1 MDFEESKYQSA
12 LDYVYGFVD
21 FSMVRQARLSAEN
34 FDLKRMEHLMQL
46 LGDPERKYPV
56 IHIAGTKG
64 KGSTAAMIASV
75 LQEAG
80 YRVGLY
86 TSPHLQDYVER
97 IQINRVPISH
107 EYFVDLVE
115 RVKPVIA
122 QIPGVST
129 FEVTT
134 AIGFMAMAESRVD
147 IAVVEVGLGGRL
159 DATNVV
165 TPLLSV
171 ITSLSYD
178 HMNIL
183 GNSIDQIAA
192 EKAGIIKPGRPIVL
206 APQMQAAETVVVRI
220 AEERH
225 SQLTEIGKD
234 YFFTLVS
241 HSLEG
246 QQLIVWSK
254 NDQEKM
260 NQYVQSGGNTAWK
273 PVKLSIP
280 LLGFHQAQNAATA
293 FAALQVAAQYGVKI
307 SDEDIV
313 AGFAKV
319 EWAGRFEILDRNP
332 ILIVDSAHNQDSA
345 LKLRL
350 AMDDYLNGKSIILL
364 FGVSED
370 KDIRGMLDQLMPRVD
385 FFIATK
391 SVHPRAMDAEKLVE
405 LAQQYGKPS
414 LVTRSVEEG
423 LSSALAR
430 VDKNSAIVAAGS
442 LFVAAAV
449 REIWQDNNQILGKES
464 MENR

>member
-1 MDFEESKYQSA
+1 
-12 LDYVYGFVD
+12 
-21 FSMVRQARLSAEN
+21 
-34 FDLKRMEHLMQL
+34 
-46 LGDPERKYPV
+46 
-56 IHIAGTKG
+56 
-64 KGSTAAMIASV
+64 
-75 LQEAG
+75 
-80 YRVGLY
+80 
-86 TSPHLQDYVER
+86 
-97 IQINRVPISH
+97 
-107 EYFVDLVE
+107 
-115 RVKPVIA
+115 
-122 QIPGVST
+122 
-129 FEVTT
+129 
-134 AIGFMAMAESRVD
+134 
-147 IAVVEVGLGGRL
+147 L

-178 HMNIL
+178 HMNVL

-234 YFFTLVS
+234 YFLTLVS
-241 HSLEG
+241 HSLDG

-260 NQYVQSGGNTAWK
+260 NQFVQSGGSTAWK

-385 FFIATK
+385 FFFATK

-414 LVTRSVEEG
+414 LVIRSVEE
-423 LSSALAR
+423 
-430 VDKNSAIVAAGS
+430 
-442 LFVAAAV
+442 
-449 REIWQDNNQILGKES
+449 
-464 MENR
+464 

>member
-260 NQYVQSGGNTAWK
+260 NQFVQSGGSTAWK